1 MFGKVR
7 NELLQRIVVQT
18 SARERNDINVQVE
31 FPGDALNKRGLSG
44 SGSSI
49 LQSGDDVNND
59 SKFLLRW
66 GWLTYEKVAPSE
78 RDSTL
83 RVPFFTIQE
92 VEGVLE
98 NRLFHTR
105 VEDDGSEGAFR
116 TRGDETPFIPRVGR
130 VD

>member
-1 MFGKVR
+1 MGM
-7 NELLQRIVVQT
+7 
-18 SARERNDINVQVE
+18 
-31 FPGDALNKRGLSG
+31 
-44 SGSSI
+44 
-49 LQSGDDVNND
+49 
-59 SKFLLRW
+59 
-66 GWLTYEKVAPSE
+66 LTYEKVAPSE

-98 NRLFHTR
+98 NGLFHTR

-116 TRGDETPFIPRVGR
+116 TRGDETPFVPRVGR